1 MSNLTIQDLVSIT
14 SKKSLTKK
22 QRELMHEKLALIRAK
37 SIEKRNAK
45 KAEAKESKINKLMEK
60 QYNDIKKQTL
70 LKYLVQIEFME
81 AVSYF

>member
-45 KAEAKESKINKLMEK
+45 KAEAKELKINKLMEL
-60 QYNDIKKQTL
+60 QYKDIKKQTL

>member
-1 MSNLTIQDLVSIT
+1 MSNLTIADLVSI
-14 SKKSLTKK
+14 SRKPSLTKK
-22 QRELMHEKLALIRAK
+22 QRELMHEKMALMRAK

-45 KAEAKESKINKLMEK
+45 KAEAKESKINKLMEL
-60 QYNDIKKQTL
+60 QYKDIKKQTL